1 MQPPDAPTAFLFK
14 LWPWIETNK
23 SRVIT
28 GTVILLVAIFV
39 YSFFS
44 WHGQQKEIAA
54 GRAITQLLLT
64 AAPGA
69 GEGQWADGFLK
80 IARQY
85 PGTPAGKRAWLQG
98 AMALFTAGR
107 FADAQAQFQKILDTY
122 PDSDFSAS
130 AALGAGASLEALGK
144 LDAAASAYQQ
154 VINGFSSD
162 LVAATTAKFALAR
175 IDGQQGKISDAL
187 NLYDSIARTSPAGPV
202 GQEAMLR
209 AMELRTKL
217 ATATTAPGQP

>member
-14 LWPWIETNK
+14 LWPWIEANK
-23 SRVIT
+23 YRAIA
-28 GTVILLVAIFV
+28 GTVIVLVAIFL

-44 WHGQQKEIAA
+44 WHSQQKEIAA
-54 GRAITQLLLT
+54 GRAITQLLMT
-64 AAPGA
+64 PAAGA
-69 GEGQWADGFLK
+69 GAGQWADGFLK
-80 IARQY
+80 IAREY
-85 PGTPAGKRAWLQG
+85 PGTPAGERAWLEG

-107 FADAQAQFQKILDTY
+107 FPDAQAQFQKMLDTH
-122 PDSDFSAS
+122 PDGDLSAS
-130 AALGAGASLEALGK
+130 AALGVAASLEALGK

-187 NLYDSIARTSPAGPV
+187 NLYDSIARTSPGGQL

-209 AMELRTKL
+209 AMELRTKS
-217 ATATTAPGQP
+217 TSATTAPGQP